1 MNLSL
6 RTVIMTSHDFRAAVS
21 SFVLIELQ
29 HWLQYERDWMTM
41 TQHLWGVDPY

>member
-6 RTVIMTSHDFRAAVS
+6 RTVIMTSHEFRAAVN
-21 SFVLIELQ
+21 SFVLIVASLQ
-29 HWLQYERDWMTM
+29 KYERGWMTM